1 MNGHTFE
8 WVQMTGI
15 PTVTLMP
22 GGNPL
27 QAYYEVGANVGTDK
41 LFRFYVD
48 RNTQIEQYTDTLIR
62 TTPFSTVSTPLGVF
76 MTDYRKSSK
85 TRLVE
90 ALNKANPK
98 YPILADNLLFGNA
111 VSWVHT
117 GRNSK
122 VTLTPN
128 NGNLA
133 GKRTIHYNRLDLAT
147 LFASLNVTALVL
159 TGTETTTHD
168 VLPLILAQY
177 GVNLLPEEIINEPI
191 IGDNIVIHA
200 TPSALGWTGFYN
212 VATDADDLYVVM
224 GLDDGSGFILDN
236 GAFLLN
242 S

>member
-1 MNGHTFE
+1 
-8 WVQMTGI
+8 
-15 PTVTLMP
+15 
-22 GGNPL
+22 
-27 QAYYEVGANVGTDK
+27 
-41 LFRFYVD
+41 
-48 RNTQIEQYTDTLIR
+48 
-62 TTPFSTVSTPLGVF
+62 

-98 YPILADNLLFGNA
+98 YPILVDNLLFGNA

-128 NGNLA
+128 NGNLV
-133 GKRTIHYNRLDLAT
+133 GKRTVHYNRLDLAT

-191 IGDNIVIHA
+191 IGDNIVIRT

-212 VATDADDLYVVM
+212 VSTDADDLYVVM

>member
-1 MNGHTFE
+1 
-8 WVQMTGI
+8 
-15 PTVTLMP
+15 
-22 GGNPL
+22 
-27 QAYYEVGANVGTDK
+27 
-41 LFRFYVD
+41 
-48 RNTQIEQYTDTLIR
+48 
-62 TTPFSTVSTPLGVF
+62 

-98 YPILADNLLFGNA
+98 YPILVDNLLFGNA
-111 VSWVHT
+111 VSWVHN

-122 VTLTPN
+122 VIITPN
-128 NGNLA
+128 NGNLT

-159 TGTETTTHD
+159 AGNETTTHD

-177 GVNLLPEEIINEPI
+177 NVNLLPEEIINEPI
-191 IGDNIVIHA
+191 IGDNIVIRA

-212 VATDADDLYVVM
+212 VSTDADDLYVVM

>member
-1 MNGHTFE
+1 
-8 WVQMTGI
+8 
-15 PTVTLMP
+15 
-22 GGNPL
+22 
-27 QAYYEVGANVGTDK
+27 
-41 LFRFYVD
+41 
-48 RNTQIEQYTDTLIR
+48 
-62 TTPFSTVSTPLGVF
+62 

-98 YPILADNLLFGNA
+98 YQILVDNLLFGNA
-111 VSWVHT
+111 VNWVHT

-133 GKRTIHYNRLDLAT
+133 GKRTVHYNRLDLAT
-147 LFASLNVTALVL
+147 LFASLNVAALVL

-191 IGDNIVIHA
+191 IGDNIVIRA

-212 VATDADDLYVVM
+212 VSTDADDLYVVM